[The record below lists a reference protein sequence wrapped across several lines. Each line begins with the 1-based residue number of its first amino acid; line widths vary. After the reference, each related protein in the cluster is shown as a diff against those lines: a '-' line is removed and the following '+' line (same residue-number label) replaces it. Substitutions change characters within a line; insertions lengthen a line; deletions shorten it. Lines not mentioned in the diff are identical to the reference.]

1 MKVSRLMALPLL
13 LVGLST
19 LTVACDNAGEPE
31 VTEPIEGEQM
41 ESAPMENETMEDN
54 TMEEPAE
61 VEGSE

>member
-1 MKVSRLMALPLL
+1 MKVTRLMALPLL

-19 LTVACDNAGEPE
+19 LTVACDTATEPE

-41 ESAPMENETMEDN
+41 DEAPMEGEA
-54 TMEEPAE
+54 MEEPAE